1 MGGLSLERQ
10 RWSGGVC
17 RMPIH
22 WLPQTFK
29 EIKGEIMKNK
39 VIKLVDNVTRLLTV
53 ESDLRDNDR
62 RLICNIWWKSVS
74 NPKLLTFEDFIKLYI
89 KGKVPESD
97 SITRCRRK
105 VQEEKRELRGKTW
118 DLRHGLED
126 VIKEELKEIGS
137 TI

>member
-1 MGGLSLERQ
+1 
-10 RWSGGVC
+10 
-17 RMPIH
+17 
-22 WLPQTFK
+22 
-29 EIKGEIMKNK
+29 MKK
-39 VIKLVDNVTRLLTV
+39 KITRLTDRVIRLLTV

-62 RLICNIWWKSVS
+62 RLTCNIWWKSVS
-74 NPKLLTFEDFIKLYI
+74 NPELLMFEDFIKLYI

-105 VQEEKRELRGKTW
+105 VQEENEELRGESW

-126 VIKEELKEIGS
+126 VVKEELREIGS